1 VPTPSPAGPGS
12 SPGGR
17 SDRLRWRV
25 RPSPVALVLALSA
38 AAVLGRNAVAG
49 GSFART
55 AGVAVGLALLADL
68 LGALLPLR
76 RPDLVVRPPDAA
88 TAGVPTSLDVAV
100 ARPGRRIEL
109 RIASWDGGG
118 WVVVDAPQRLRVPA
132 TPTARGVVDEVRVV
146 LRATGP
152 FGLVDA
158 ERTLAIALTHAL
170 EVAPAA
176 LPADPRWRVAGGP
189 VSITASHPRAVREY
203 RPGDPRRMVNWP
215 ATART
220 GQLMVTEVD
229 GEHAGDA
236 VLLVDLGPNPG
247 DAAERA
253 AGEALTVGDDLLRR
267 GVRLTVLS
275 REPDGPRR
283 EVVADGRQ
291 LGRCLARAVP
301 GPPLADADADV
312 VVDPTGRPS
321 AASDPPGRPSAEG
334 AP

>member
-1 VPTPSPAGPGS
+1 
-12 SPGGR
+12 
-17 SDRLRWRV
+17 
-25 RPSPVALVLALSA
+25 
-38 AAVLGRNAVAG
+38 VLGRNAVAG
-49 GSFART
+49 ASFART
-55 AGVAVGLALLADL
+55 AGVAVGLALVADL

-76 RPDLVVRPPDAA
+76 RPEIVVRPPDAA
-88 TAGVPTSLDVAV
+88 TAGVPSSLDVAV

-109 RIASWDGGG
+109 RVASWDGGE

-132 TPTARGVVDEVRVV
+132 TPAARGVVADVRVV
-146 LRATGP
+146 LRAAGP

-158 ERTLAIALTHAL
+158 ERTLAVTLTHPL
-170 EVAPAA
+170 DVAPAA

-203 RPGDPRRMVNWP
+203 QPGDPRRMVNWP

-220 GQLMVTEVD
+220 GRLMVTEVD

-236 VLLVDLGPNPG
+236 VLLVDLGPNSG
-247 DAAERA
+247 EAAERA

-267 GVRLTVLS
+267 GVRLTLVS
-275 REPDGPRR
+275 READGPRR

-301 GPPLADADADV
+301 GPPLDDADADV
-312 VVDPTGRPS
+312 VVDPGGRPS
-321 AASDPPGRPSAEG
+321 AAPASA
-334 AP
+334 APASAVPAPAELVRSRGPA